1 MCLILFIQLFMFFL
15 ELLIDSDM
23 LNIYSI
29 EIIINYLQSIFNFWI
44 LKYSNF
50 AALRI
55 QDLFFKS
62 MCLIAHKRSFLNKFE
77 LFISTN
83 QFSLNNF

>member
-1 MCLILFIQLFMFFL
+1 
-15 ELLIDSDM
+15 M

-44 LKYSNF
+44 LKYPNF

-55 QDLFFKS
+55 QDFFQKH
-62 MCLIAHKRSFLNKFE
+62 MLNC
-77 LFISTN
+77 T
-83 QFSLNNF
+83 